1 VRLGWFA
8 MAFAALCASAS
19 FARTPELPREL
30 RDRVELKV
38 KRCRP
43 IGGSDALL
51 EAHVKLRARG
61 SALELPPLQCGA
73 YGEDGAPFFLA
84 PVTSSLRLR
93 ARETQELTVRV
104 AADPKHRECGCT
116 FRDVR
121 ALAHD
126 RDADFAEPGD
136 EGGAPDVAANAP
148 DPLTSDAAAEEPP
161 LLIAPPKLRWERM
174 LAAHVALREA
184 PSANAASV
192 GEQPSGARLAV
203 DRIERGWKLARTS
216 DGLTG
221 WLPADAS
228 TPDIGA
234 PERMSERLA
243 PLREALRPSA
253 STSEALCSSMRQ
265 DALGDLVA
273 AWRLDERAVY
283 VRAVWFALAPEDR
296 DTFER
301 YVGDCLGVARV
312 MDAMTGRE
320 IRSED
325 WRPDD

>member
-1 VRLGWFA
+1 MPVRVLTA
-8 MAFAALCASAS
+8 CCVALAASAAFARA
-19 FARTPELPREL
+19 PELPADL
-30 RDRVELKV
+30 RGRVDVKV

-43 IGGSDALL
+43 IGRGDALL
-51 EAHVKLRARG
+51 EATVRVRARET
-61 SALELPPLQCGA
+61 ALELPPLQCGA

-84 PVTSSLRLR
+84 PVTESLRLR
-93 ARETQELTVRV
+93 ARASEEFTVRF
-104 AADPKHRECGCT
+104 AADARHRECGCT

-121 ALAHD
+121 ALADD
-126 RDADFAEPGD
+126 RDAESAELAD
-136 EGGAPDVAANAP
+136 EGATPDVAANAP
-148 DPLTSDAAAEEPP
+148 EPLTSELP

-184 PSANAASV
+184 PSASAASL
-192 GEQPSGARLAV
+192 GAQPMGARLAV

-234 PERMSERLA
+234 PERMGERLA

-253 STSEALCSSMRQ
+253 STSKALCSSLRQ
-265 DALGDLVA
+265 DTLGDLVA

-283 VRAVWFALAPEDR
+283 VRAVWFALEREDR
-296 DTFER
+296 DAFER
-301 YVGDCLGVARV
+301 YAAECYGVARV
-312 MDAMTGRE
+312 LDAMTGRE
-320 IRSED
+320 IRGEE
-325 WRPDD
+325 WRPNE